1 MLVADSQIHL
11 WKAET
16 PDRPW
21 LKGARERMTKQGHQL
36 DPYLIEQA
44 IVDMDEAGVDRAVI
58 VPPSW
63 EGDRVDY
70 GIEANERYP
79 DRFCTM
85 ARIPQNKPEEAKAM
99 MRDWKSIPGIK
110 GVRLTFH
117 RPQDRNWMIDGTA
130 DWYWPFAEE
139 LGVPTMVLAPIWKAE
154 LGEIAKRHPGL
165 KLIVDHMGI
174 LSRSVDESISH
185 WTEETEELSIHPN
198 VYVKVSAV
206 PSYSSHPFP
215 YSNITPIVKRVV
227 DAFGA
232 NRCFWGTDITRTGH
246 LRHITY
252 KQTVEHFTKHMGF
265 TDAQL
270 DQIMGKALCDCIGWK
285 Y

>member
-36 DPYLIEQA
+36 EPYLIEHA
-44 IVDMDEAGVDRAVI
+44 IPDMDAAGVDRVVI

-79 DRFCTM
+79 DRFCVM
-85 ARIPQNKPEEAKAM
+85 ARIPQDKPEEAKAM

-117 RPQDRNWMIDGTA
+117 RPQDRNWMIDGTC
-130 DWYWPFAEE
+130 DW
-139 LGVPTMVLAPIWKAE
+139 
-154 LGEIAKRHPGL
+154 
-165 KLIVDHMGI
+165 
-174 LSRSVDESISH
+174 
-185 WTEETEELSIHPN
+185 
-198 VYVKVSAV
+198 
-206 PSYSSHPFP
+206 
-215 YSNITPIVKRVV
+215 
-227 DAFGA
+227 
-232 NRCFWGTDITRTGH
+232 
-246 LRHITY
+246 
-252 KQTVEHFTKHMGF
+252 
-265 TDAQL
+265 
-270 DQIMGKALCDCIGWK
+270 
-285 Y
+285 